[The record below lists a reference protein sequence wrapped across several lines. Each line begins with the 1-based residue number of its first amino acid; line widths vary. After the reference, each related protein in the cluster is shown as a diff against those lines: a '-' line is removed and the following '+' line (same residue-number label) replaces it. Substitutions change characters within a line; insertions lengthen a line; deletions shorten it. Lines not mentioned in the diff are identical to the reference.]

1 MNTEAQTP
9 KTNPNEFKLLEP
21 IQAHGEPVL
30 SVTLKRPTVRQCRE
44 IGQLPY
50 RIEKD
55 ESVGLN
61 LDVVV
66 KYIIV
71 CAGIPGS
78 SVEQMDVTDL
88 NTIGWALAGFFMAS
102 PKKQAEE
109 AKAAVE
115 AEASAG

>member
-1 MNTEAQTP
+1 MDIETQETQSNA
-9 KTNPNEFKLLEP
+9 NPNEFKLSQP
-21 IQAHGEPVL
+21 IQAHGEPVMVL
-30 SVTLKRPTVRQCRE
+30 TLRRPTVRECRQ

-61 LDVVV
+61 LDVAA

-78 SVEQMDVTDL
+78 SVDQLDVTDL
-88 NTIGWALAGFFMAS
+88 NNLAWALAGFFMAS
-102 PKKQAEE
+102 PQKKEKKEVA
-109 AKAAVE
+109 
-115 AEASAG
+115 AEASAV